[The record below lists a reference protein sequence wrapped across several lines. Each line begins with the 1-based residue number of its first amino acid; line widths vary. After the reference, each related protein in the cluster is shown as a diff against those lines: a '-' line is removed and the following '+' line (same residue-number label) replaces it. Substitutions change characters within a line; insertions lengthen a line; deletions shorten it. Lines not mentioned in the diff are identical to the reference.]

1 MESGKSSHIKVV
13 SLVDRHNV
21 YGDHDTFALDVLVG
35 LSEQQKSIP
44 SKYMYD
50 DEGSRLFD
58 KITQLPEY
66 YPTLCEIENLKKH
79 RAAIADHTGAK
90 PFNLVEFGPGNG
102 RKTSILVE
110 HFLERNLDFRYVP
123 IDISDGAMSEL
134 TKEMKSSFPSLEL
147 EGLVS
152 DYFSG
157 IKWLNRRYQRKN
169 LVLFL
174 GSNIGNFN
182 HGKARFFLRN
192 LWNCLND
199 GDIVMVGF
207 DLKKDLELIIKAYND
222 GQGITRDF
230 NLNLLTRINRE
241 LGGQFDLDSF
251 RHAGLYNVFRG
262 AMESFLI
269 SQKEQEVFIEAIGRS
284 FHFRP
289 WEPIHVEYSYK
300 YLESDINA
308 IAKETGYIVREHLYD
323 PKRYFIDSIWEVK
336 KIDSNGD

>member
-1 MESGKSSHIKVV
+1 MESGKTSNIKVV
-13 SLVDRHNV
+13 SLLDRHNV
-21 YGDHDTFALDVLVG
+21 YGDHDAFALDVLVG

-50 DEGSRLFD
+50 DEGSRLFER
-58 KITQLPEY
+58 ITRLPEY
-66 YPTLCEIENLKKH
+66 YPTRCEIENLEKH
-79 RAAIADHTGAK
+79 RESIANHMGDQ

-102 RKTSILVE
+102 RKTSILIE
-110 HFLERNLDFRYVP
+110 YFLEKKMDFRYVP
-123 IDISDGAMSEL
+123 IDISDGAMNKL
-134 TKEMKSSFPSLEL
+134 TDEMKSSFPALEL

-157 IKWLNRRYQRKN
+157 IKWLNRRYNRRN

-199 GDIVMVGF
+199 GDIALIGF
-207 DLKKDLELIIKAYND
+207 DLKKDIELLIKAYND
-222 GQGITRDF
+222 EKGVTRDF
-230 NLNLLTRINRE
+230 NINLLKRINRE

-251 RHAGLYNVFRG
+251 RHAGLYNVIRG
-262 AMESFLI
+262 AMESYLI
-269 SQKEQEVFIEAIGRS
+269 SRREQEVYIEEIGRS

-289 WEPIHVEYSYK
+289 WEPIHMEYSYK
-300 YLESDINA
+300 YLESDIDT
-308 IAKETGYIVREHLYD
+308 IAQETGYIVREHFYD
-323 PKRYFIDSIWEVK
+323 TRRYFIDSIWEVK
-336 KIDSNGD
+336 KLNSNGG